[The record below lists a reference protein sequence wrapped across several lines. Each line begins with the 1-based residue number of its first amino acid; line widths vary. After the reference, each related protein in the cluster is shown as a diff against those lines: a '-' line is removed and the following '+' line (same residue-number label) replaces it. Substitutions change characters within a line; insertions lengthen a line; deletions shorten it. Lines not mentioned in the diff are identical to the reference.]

1 MHLHQVPVII
11 QLIGQIFRGS
21 VFFGMNNKQHSNYGF
36 VSVCCACARVTS
48 PGETVAGRGV
58 RRSGA
63 ERGLELH
70 RLAWRTARRHQG
82 EENQV
87 RQGDPA
93 EGDAAA
99 RRRQRLLRDQEG
111 LLPRVR
117 AHACLTGPY
126 TCTHTVAQ
134 ACYFRGSA
142 VCSFFNYISIPAVS
156 SSFLVFFLHFCKVKN
171 QILSNRLCLVN
182 AG

>member
-11 QLIGQIFRGS
+11 KLIGQIFRGS

-70 RLAWRTARRHQG
+70 RFAWRTARRHQG
-82 EENQV
+82 EEDQV

-93 EGDAAA
+93 EGDAAS

-111 LLPRVR
+111 LLPRVS
-117 AHACLTGPY
+117 TY
-126 TCTHTVAQ
+126 
-134 ACYFRGSA
+134 ACYFVGS
-142 VCSFFNYISIPAVS
+142 VHMYTYKLVTSVGPPCVLSLITFR
-156 SSFLVFFLHFCKVKN
+156 FLLSLHFFFLHFCKVKN
-171 QILSNRLCLVN
+171 QILSNRLCRLN

>member
-1 MHLHQVPVII
+1 M
-11 QLIGQIFRGS
+11 RD
-21 VFFGMNNKQHSNYGF
+21 
-36 VSVCCACARVTS
+36 VTV
-48 PGETVAGRGV
+48 GEAVAGRGV

-70 RLAWRTARRHQG
+70 RFAWRTARRHQG
-82 EENQV
+82 EEDQV

-93 EGDAAA
+93 EGDAAS

-117 AHACLTGPY
+117 
-126 TCTHTVAQ
+126 THVHIAQ
-134 ACYFRGSA
+134 AYYFLVSA

-171 QILSNRLCLVN
+171 QILSNRLCRLN